1 MGTYN
6 IIPQFSL
13 HRYNYAERL
22 HILERLRE
30 RLLAVKNNTEEEG
43 GDGPSIQ
50 ALSTTGSVDA
60 LGITEEQMAKL
71 DELIAIFRSATY
83 ESTANAMT
91 AELEQ
96 TDEDRCRVVNYMVR
110 RILDYNRLPMK
121 AEQEAGKLMSVGIKP
136 YNKFGDEPVTQRTHI
151 IDGFLED
158 VRNPEYAE
166 AVETLG
172 ISTYITEAE
181 QLNEKYKELEVK
193 RDSAAKERRIAV
205 SPTEKLEETQDL
217 LDDIF
222 MMANAHSLVNPSD
235 EATDFI
241 NEMNNILA
249 KARADRNKRGGKKE
263 EDDEAQKPATD
274 KPETPENPDSETP
287 DTETPDTETPDTEN
301 PGSGEEE
308 LPDDRPTV

>member
-6 IIPQFSL
+6 IIQRFSL
-13 HRYNYAERL
+13 DPFNNAERL

-30 RLLAVKNNTEEEG
+30 RLLAVKSSTEEEG

-50 ALSTTGSVDA
+50 TLSATGGVEA

-71 DELIAIFRSATY
+71 DEVINVFKSATY
-83 ESTANAMT
+83 ESTADVKT
-91 AELEQ
+91 EELEEA
-96 TDEDRCRVVNYMVR
+96 DKNRCRVANYIVR
-110 RILDYNRLPMK
+110 RILDYDRLPL
-121 AEQEAGKLMSVGIKP
+121 ATERSAGKLMEPSIRP
-136 YNKFGDEPVTQRTHI
+136 YNGYYMKPITQRTHI
-151 IDGFLED
+151 IEGFLED
-158 VRNPEYAE
+158 VRKPEYAE

-172 ISTYITEAE
+172 LSQYITEAE
-181 QLNEKYKELEVK
+181 QLNETYKSLEVE
-193 RDSAAKERRIAV
+193 RDSAAKERRIMV
-205 SPTEKLEETQDL
+205 RPSDIEKETQDL

-249 KARADRNKRGGKKE
+249 KARADRNKRGSKKD
-263 EDDEAQKPATD
+263 DDEAQKPATD
-274 KPETPENPDSETP
+274 KPATDQPETPENPDSETP
-287 DTETPDTETPDTEN
+287 DTEN
-301 PGSGEEE
+301 PGSGSGEEE

>member
-6 IIPQFSL
+6 IIQQFSID
-13 HRYNYAERL
+13 HYNNAERL

-30 RLLAVKNNTEEEG
+30 RLLAVKNSATEG
-43 GDGPSIQ
+43 GEDGPSIQ
-50 ALSTTGSVDA
+50 TLSETGSVDA
-60 LGITEEQMAKL
+60 LGISEEQMAKL
-71 DELIAIFRSATY
+71 DELIAIFKSATY
-83 ESTANAMT
+83 ESTANAKT

-96 TDEDRCRVVNYMVR
+96 TDADRCRVVNYMVR
-110 RILDYNRLPMK
+110 RILDYNRLPL
-121 AEQEAGKLMSVGIKP
+121 AEEQEAGKLMSVGIKP

-151 IDGFLED
+151 IEGFLED
-158 VRNPEYAE
+158 VRKPEYAE

-172 ISTYITEAE
+172 ISSYITKAE
-181 QLNEKYKELEVK
+181 ELNESYKALEVE

-205 SPTEKLEETQDL
+205 SPTDVLDETQDL

-249 KARADRNKRGGKKE
+249 KARADRNKRGSKKD
-263 EDDEAQKPATD
+263 DDEAQKPATD
-274 KPETPENPDSETP
+274 KPATDQPETPENPDS
-287 DTETPDTETPDTEN
+287 ETPDTETPDTEN